1 MTKETR
7 WKPIVQGLTLI
18 GGAGLLTALAAR
30 ARANANHRRADA
42 APPVILPPPVVT
54 AAPPVEPP
62 PEKPAAALRP
72 WMYLALLLACAVGLV
87 LLQSAAPGA
96 AGALFVLLIA
106 GALGVAAWQARPAL
120 AAQVNRWRRWRL
132 PSVSLMPSAAGW
144 SDRRRALAAGVLVLV
159 AVGLL
164 ALSAWSFQIARLGM
178 RPLDEP
184 LFFLVTGIAALW
196 GALSLRR
203 EAAGDMPAQAGA
215 AAQAGAVR
223 RLPLGLGVALL
234 AVLAESNGEALQLA
248 VLHKVSPHIQMVLL
262 VTGLALVV
270 WGLRGRVAPVYG
282 AEDEKADSGG
292 RWRGMA
298 LLGAILLLAFGLRYW
313 QLGTAVRYLVDEMNT
328 VPEVIA
334 FQYPEYPVKLLTQMS
349 GISPFPWVFAY
360 GQWAGT
366 LFLGDT
372 LEGMRLASTFTGT
385 FTVLALYVL
394 ARSLFDR
401 TTALMAALL
410 LATFPPHLHF
420 SRLALLNIADPLFGT
435 FALAFL
441 ARGLVQQRRVD
452 YALGGVFLGLTQY
465 FYNGGRLFY
474 LPLAL
479 VWVGLLIVL
488 TPRAPVP
495 EGTKTTLP
503 GSLAR
508 VVQRLRG
515 IRVNWGGLGV
525 ALLAL
530 LISAAPI
537 YYTALATGQP
547 VIGRM
552 EASGLGPDYWRGLI
566 ADGRYDEYLYRLGR
580 AFRFYMQNPDD
591 TIYYGGDTPLV
602 LPLLLPAFLLGVG
615 YCLHHGRRPGP
626 LLLALWLVAGAVGN
640 SILIMS
646 AASTRF
652 VIVFPAL
659 ALLAAVGIRYTLP
672 LIWPPRWPALALRL
686 KLGARW
692 ARLRWPPRDVPRHLR
707 RSALALAACAAVYQ
721 GAYYWGPHLELY
733 NRQLR
738 IHHGFPDGYDAIF
751 RAVEFPRGTQV
762 HIISASP
769 FSQMDAQGLADYL
782 RGPGWLV
789 VDTRTP
795 AEAYSLY
802 LRGLPCGMD
811 HAFFIQPDDMRTLAK
826 LQRFFYLRP
835 PAYSPNSDI
844 IPDER
849 ELVLYY
855 APYLRGL
862 EAAYGRTCE

>member
-1 MTKETR
+1 MR
-7 WKPIVQGLTLI
+7 QWVYG
-18 GGAGLLTALAAR
+18 
-30 ARANANHRRADA
+30 
-42 APPVILPPPVVT
+42 
-54 AAPPVEPP
+54 
-62 PEKPAAALRP
+62 
-72 WMYLALLLACAVGLV
+72 ALLLACAAGLV
-87 LLQSAAPGA
+87 ILQNAAPEV

-106 GALGVAAWQARPAL
+106 GALGTAAWQARPAL

-132 PSVSLMPSAAGW
+132 PSVSLTPSVAGW
-144 SDRRRALAAGVLVLV
+144 SERRRALAAGMLALV

-164 ALSAWSFQIARLGM
+164 ALSVWSFQIARLGM

-184 LFFLVTGIAALW
+184 LFFLVAGIAALW

-203 EAAGDMPAQAGA
+203 EAAGDMPASVGA
-215 AAQAGAVR
+215 AVQEGAVR

-248 VLHKVSPHIQMVLL
+248 ALHKVSPHVQMVLL
-262 VTGLALVV
+262 VAGLALVV
-270 WGLRGRVAPVYG
+270 WGLRGRSPSSVPVPE
-282 AEDEKADSGG
+282 AEHKQAGSGG
-292 RWRGMA
+292 RWRGVL
-298 LLGAILLLAFGLRYW
+298 LLGAVLLLAFGLRYW

-328 VPEVIA
+328 VPEVVA

-360 GQWAGT
+360 AQWAGT

-394 ARSLFDR
+394 ARALFDR

-441 ARGLVQQRRVD
+441 ARGLVRQRRVD

-479 VWVGLLIVL
+479 VWVGLLIVV
-488 TPRAPVP
+488 TSRSPVP
-495 EGTKTTLP
+495 AGGKTGP
-503 GSLAR
+503 ARRLALDR
-508 VVQRLRG
+508 LLRG
-515 IRVNWGGLGV
+515 IRVNWRGLGV

-530 LISAAPI
+530 VITAAPI
-537 YYTALATGQP
+537 YYTALAKGQP

-566 ADGRYDEYLYRLGR
+566 ADGRYDEYLYRLGW
-580 AFRFYMQNPDD
+580 AFRFYVQNPDD

-615 YCLHHGRRPGP
+615 YCLHHWRRPGP

-652 VIVFPAL
+652 VIVFPVL
-659 ALLAAVGIRYTLP
+659 TLLAAVGLRYTLP
-672 LIWPPRWPALALRL
+672 LIWPPRWPVLALRL
-686 KLGARW
+686 KLSARW
-692 ARLRWPPRDVPRHLR
+692 ARLRWPPRDVARHLR
-707 RSALALAACAAVYQ
+707 RAALALAACAAVYQ
-721 GAYYWGPHLELY
+721 GVYYWGPHLEMY

-751 RAVEFPRGTQV
+751 RAVEFPRGTHV

-782 RGPGWLV
+782 RDPGWLV

-795 AEAYSLY
+795 SEAYSLY
-802 LRGLPCGMD
+802 LRGLPCGVD
-811 HAFFIQPDDMRTLAK
+811 HAFFIAPDDMRTLAK
-826 LQRFFYLRP
+826 LHRFFYLRP